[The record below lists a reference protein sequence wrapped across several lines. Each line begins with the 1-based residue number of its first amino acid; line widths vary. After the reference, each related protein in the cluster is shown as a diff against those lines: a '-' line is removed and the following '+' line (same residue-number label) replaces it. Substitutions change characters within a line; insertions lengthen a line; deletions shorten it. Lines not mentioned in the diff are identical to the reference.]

1 MVTTWEPDPCDRTRR
16 PARAHMGI
24 QQAGQSFQKLPCCL
38 PALGAPAE
46 RREEMVVHV
55 ESVAPVCLRLCHW
68 TQSKF
73 NYPETNK
80 QTNKQTEDT
89 CLRERNAPPRKGMP
103 QPAPRAPG
111 SACSTTSGWRSPWG
125 AGSHHES
132 QKWTNES
139 RLTQHTCDPRG
150 RICWL

>member
-1 MVTTWEPDPCDRTRR
+1 MTGQGDQRGLTWGSSKLGKAFKNC
-16 PARAHMGI
+16 PAA
-24 QQAGQSFQKLPCCL
+24 CL
-38 PALGAPAE
+38 PWGLQQRGGKRWLFMWRVLHQFASAFATG
-46 RREEMVVHV
+46 
-55 ESVAPVCLRLCHW
+55 LRASS
-68 TQSKF
+68 TIQ
-73 NYPETNK
+73 K

-111 SACSTTSGWRSPWG
+111 SACSTTRGWRSPWG